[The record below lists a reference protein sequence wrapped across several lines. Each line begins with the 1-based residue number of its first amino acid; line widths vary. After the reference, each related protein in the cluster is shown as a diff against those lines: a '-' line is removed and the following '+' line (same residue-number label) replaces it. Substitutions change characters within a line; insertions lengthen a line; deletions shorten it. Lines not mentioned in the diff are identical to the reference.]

1 MNVRLKFALITLAT
15 LLAVVVTGSLGGWQ
29 LSRAAEK
36 QARQAAL
43 EAQVAKAVLDAAAVR
58 AAQDPMALLHQRA
71 RLRGTWVAHAPLFLE
86 NRPMNGRTGFIV
98 LMPFVLEGPP
108 GAVLAVQRGWVP
120 RGVDDRTRLPHIDTP
135 AGLVEIEGRMALP
148 PSDLYAL
155 GPPTVGPIRQN
166 LDLPQW
172 RVETGLPLLP
182 ITLQQTGISESG
194 LLRDWPVVN
203 LGVEKNY
210 GYAFQWFGMASLFVL
225 LYVWFQIIRRFFLR
239 PKRPTPDV

>member
-1 MNVRLKFALITLAT
+1 MNARLKFVLITLST
-15 LLAVVVTGSLGGWQ
+15 VVAVAMTAGMGVWQ

-43 EAQVAKAVLDAAAVR
+43 DVQSAKFPLDAAGVR
-58 AAQDPMALLHQRA
+58 AAPDPMALLHQRA
-71 RLRGTWVAHAPLFLE
+71 SLRGTWVADQALFLE
-86 NRPMNGRTGFIV
+86 NRPMNGRTGLIV
-98 LMPFVLEGPP
+98 LMPFVLEG
-108 GAVLAVQRGWVP
+108 ADRTALVVQRGWAP
-120 RGVDDRTRLPHIDTP
+120 RGFEDRTLLPKLDTP
-135 AGLVEIEGRMALP
+135 TGVVEIEGRMALP

-155 GPPTVGPIRQN
+155 GNPTVGPIRQN

-182 ITLQQTGISESG
+182 ITLQQTGGSESG

-210 GYAFQWFGMASLFVL
+210 GYAVQWFGMASVFVV
-225 LYVWFQIIRRFFLR
+225 LYVWFQIIRRFYSR
-239 PKRPTPDV
+239 PQNTTPHV